1 MNTQVE
7 QFLNAQKAREEQ
19 ERAARKEAHLIRLG
33 LIDHEKSTKDEIFP
47 VETTDE
53 EYAEICKYSPEV
65 EEVVPVIKK
74 SAEITMKTI
83 AVIVCLFGIILSVRC
98 LIAGV
103 ILTNTGDYNQL
114 LIGCGCFAVCLFN
127 LLQTLTVWSRLKVFA
142 NISLTVKKI
151 EVKK

>member
-7 QFLNAQKAREEQ
+7 QYLNAQKAREAK
-19 ERAARKEAHLIRLG
+19 ERADRKEAHLIRLG

-65 EEVVPVIKK
+65 EKVAPVIKK

-83 AVIVCLFGIILSVRC
+83 TVIVCIFGIILSAGC

-103 ILTNTGDYNQL
+103 ILTNTG
-114 LIGCGCFAVCLFN
+114 II
-127 LLQTLTVWSRLKVFA
+127 
-142 NISLTVKKI
+142 ISC
-151 EVKK
+151 